1 MLIYFTPQF
10 FYKLNLDML
19 NKSVIFE
26 YLKVQQ
32 QTRSLKMETYK
43 IIFSQLGGNKFLV
56 TTGSKNLLSSKN
68 GLSMHLA
75 KNKSG
80 AKYLEITLAGDDT
93 YTLKFTKLV
102 KSNLVTVKLIEGVY
116 CDNLQSVFTEVTGL
130 YTHL

>member
-1 MLIYFTPQF
+1 
-10 FYKLNLDML
+10 
-19 NKSVIFE
+19 
-26 YLKVQQ
+26 
-32 QTRSLKMETYK
+32 METYK
-43 IIFSQLGGNKFLV
+43 IIFSQLGGNKFLA

-68 GLSMHLA
+68 GLSMHLV
-75 KNKSG
+75 KNKST